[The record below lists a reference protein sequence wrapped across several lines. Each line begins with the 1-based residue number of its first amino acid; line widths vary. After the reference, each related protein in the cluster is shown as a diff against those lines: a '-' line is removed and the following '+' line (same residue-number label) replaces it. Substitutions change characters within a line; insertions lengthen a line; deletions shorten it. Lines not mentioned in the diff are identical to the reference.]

1 MNLILIILLVLIV
14 LAILVVLA
22 LACIAVVLI
31 AIRLLTKKEKK
42 PEQLQLPLPGTNCG
56 QCGLPSCQDF
66 VNQVSVN
73 PGYVRN
79 CPYLAPEIKQQV
91 ENKIVRQ

>member
-1 MNLILIILLVLIV
+1 MSWVLIILLILIV

-42 PEQLQLPLPGTNCG
+42 PQLQLPLPGTNCG

-66 VNQVSVN
+66 VNQVAVN

-79 CPYLAPEIKQQV
+79 CPCLTPEVKQQV
-91 ENKIVRQ
+91 ENKIVCQ